1 MDEHYNPIILRIRK
15 IEKPIIIL
23 FYRTHVQWG
32 IKISIEKYE
41 KKREEQQRNLHA
53 VAQHTKWKNN
63 ILSVA
68 WQNYILPSF
77 ECNWALSFKN
87 ISLQKFTRKRPK
99 IATKWVT
106 MATVT
111 FLDLAPKNMQ
121 ISTRLIVLTF
131 LDPTKSHVI
140 CIGKCEAFNVFRVT
154 SWSQIC

>member
-1 MDEHYNPIILRIRK
+1 MKINFPKKILLKKSKEGDAPAAKRPVETSAERKMRK
-15 IEKPIIIL
+15 I
-23 FYRTHVQWG
+23 W
-32 IKISIEKYE
+32 
-41 KKREEQQRNLHA
+41 KKRGEEQQRNLHA

-87 ISLQKFTRKRPK
+87 ISLQKFIRKRPK

-121 ISTRLIVLTF
+121 ISTRVIVLAF

-140 CIGKCEAFNVFRVT
+140 CIGKCEAFNVFLVT